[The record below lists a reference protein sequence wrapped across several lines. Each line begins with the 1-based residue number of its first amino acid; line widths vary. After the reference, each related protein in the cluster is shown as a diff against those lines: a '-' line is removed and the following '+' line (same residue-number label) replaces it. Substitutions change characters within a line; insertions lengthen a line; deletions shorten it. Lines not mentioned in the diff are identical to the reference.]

1 MVPKSFV
8 DFGDGMTTP
17 GETSDVSMDGDTR
30 KHPCSLATLCLST
43 DGLIASAGTSTA
55 TEHGGLTP
63 LERARLRKAAR

>member
-30 KHPCSLATLCLST
+30 KLSCPYITLWSSA
-43 DGLIASAGTSTA
+43 DGSIASAGTSAA